1 MKTTALRD
9 TITETIDSTENTEKG
24 ISPTLETARVRRL
37 ATQPQKSSRK
47 HSVVENANVQASNN
61 QQQVLTL
68 SSFVNRITRFLH
80 TINSHLS
87 IPGQRDIDQLHLQVL
102 NHALDK
108 TELEKTYTSAKK
120 KQINRFSP
128 NSH

>member
-9 TITETIDSTENTEKG
+9 TITETTDSPENTEKG

-37 ATQPQKSSRK
+37 ATPTHKTSRK

-61 QQQVLTL
+61 RQQMLTL
-68 SSFVNRITRFLH
+68 SSFVNRITRFFH
-80 TINSHLS
+80 AIFSHLS
-87 IPGQRDIDQLHLQVL
+87 IPGQRDIDQLHRQVL
-102 NHALDK
+102 NNALDK

-120 KQINRFSP
+120 KINRVSP